1 MASGR
6 VFSLFLR
13 RGKTR
18 ANDLG
23 SMTLGELV
31 VAYATYP
38 SVLLYAALAIGCAAG
53 SVALG
58 ATQAPL
64 RTLAA
69 LVTTLV
75 LFPFFEYGVH
85 RFILHS
91 RLLYKSPLTADVWK
105 RIHYDHHQDPNRLN
119 VLFGSPSNTL
129 LAVFAPS
136 LPVGY
141 LIGGWSAALAASS
154 LALVLFAF
162 YEFCHCVQHLNYTP
176 RSAWLRR
183 IKKHHMAHHFHN
195 ETGNFGITTS
205 IVDRLVGTLYLDR
218 ETRPRSAHVHDLGY
232 DEAEARRYP
241 WVAARSRR
249 APDEA
254 SAG

>member
-38 SVLLYAALAIGCAAG
+38 SVLLYAALAIACAAG
-53 SVALG
+53 AVMQG
-58 ATQAPL
+58 AGQAPW

-69 LVTTLV
+69 LGATLV
-75 LFPFFEYGVH
+75 LFPFFEYAVH

-176 RSAWLRR
+176 KSAWLRR

-205 IVDRLVGTLYLDR
+205 IVDRMVGTLYLDR

-249 APDEA
+249 TPDEA
-254 SAG
+254 SVG